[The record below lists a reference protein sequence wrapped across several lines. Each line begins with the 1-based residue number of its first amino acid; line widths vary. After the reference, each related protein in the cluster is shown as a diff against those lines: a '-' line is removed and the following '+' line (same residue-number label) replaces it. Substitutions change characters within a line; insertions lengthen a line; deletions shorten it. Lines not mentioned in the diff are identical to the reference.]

1 MSGRNYFTQGTSMSV
16 TTNIIIINA
25 LMLLATFV
33 LEMKG
38 IDLRHILGL
47 HYWESDEFQP
57 YQMITYMFMHADISH
72 IFFNMFSIFM
82 FGRLLESVWGGGR
95 YLIYYLV
102 TGVGAA
108 ITQQL
113 AWMWEISGIVN
124 QINLENP
131 DALISYGE
139 FIQQYSDLINRFVT
153 IGASGGVFGILLAFG
168 MMFPNAR
175 LILLFP
181 PIPIKAKWLVIGYG
195 LIELIT
201 GVAGTTSFDNVAH
214 FAHLGGMIFGF
225 FFIFLW
231 RRHRRRMF

>member
-1 MSGRNYFTQGTSMSV
+1 MSGRNFFTQGGSMSV
-16 TTNIIIINA
+16 TTNIIIING

-38 IDLRHILGL
+38 IDLNHILGL
-47 HYWESDEFQP
+47 HYWESDYFHP
-57 YQMITYMFMHADISH
+57 YQMITYMFMHVDFSH
-72 IFFNMFSIFM
+72 FFFNMFSIFM

-95 YLIYYLV
+95 YLVYYLV

-113 AWMWEISGIVN
+113 AWIWEISGIIN

-131 DALISYGE
+131 DVLISHGE
-139 FIQQYSDLINRFVT
+139 FIQQYSGLIDRFVT

-175 LILLFP
+175 LVLLFP

-195 LIELIT
+195 LIELVA
-201 GVAGTTSFDNVAH
+201 GVAGTSVIDNVAH
-214 FAHLGGMIFGF
+214 FAHLGGMIFGL
-225 FFIFLW
+225 FFILLW
-231 RRHRRRMF
+231 RRYRRRTF

>member
-1 MSGRNYFTQGTSMSV
+1 MSV
-16 TTNIIIINA
+16 TTNIIIING

-38 IDLRHILGL
+38 IDLNHILGL
-47 HYWESDEFQP
+47 HYWESDYFHP
-57 YQMITYMFMHADISH
+57 YQMITYMFMHVDFSH
-72 IFFNMFSIFM
+72 FFFNMFSIFM

-95 YLIYYLV
+95 YLVYYLV

-113 AWMWEISGIVN
+113 AWVWEISGIIN

-131 DALISYGE
+131 DALISHGE
-139 FIQQYSDLINRFVT
+139 FIQQYSGLIDRFVT

-175 LILLFP
+175 LLLLFP

-195 LIELIT
+195 LIELVA
-201 GVAGTTSFDNVAH
+201 GVAGTSGIDNVAH
-214 FAHLGGMIFGF
+214 FAHLGGMIFGL
-225 FFIFLW
+225 FFILLW
-231 RRHRRRMF
+231 RRYRRRTF